1 MKIQVVFSKGDR
13 LRHVGH
19 LDLMRAMQ
27 RALRRSGL
35 PVKYSQ
41 GFNPHIVLSFAAP
54 LAVGIAG
61 EREVMEVPLEKAM
74 GTEEFLS
81 RLNAALPPE
90 LVGIAVRQVD
100 DLHPSPMATLFAA
113 EYRITPGESAEEI
126 KQAAGAFLALDT
138 FMAQHRTKSGEKQ
151 IDLRPLV
158 FNLLIKP
165 EGIHAVLSLN
175 QGGTCKPD
183 LLIAVLASLRQ
194 IPVPPCRVTRTRLL
208 NNLLVPLENA

>member
-1 MKIQVVFSKGDR
+1 MKMQVVFRMGDR

-54 LAVGIAG
+54 LSVGIAG
-61 EREVMEVPLEKAM
+61 EREVMEVPLEQPVSTDTFM
-74 GTEEFLS
+74 QQ
-81 RLNAALPPE
+81 LNAALPEE
-90 LVGIAVRQVD
+90 LAVIAVRQVD
-100 DLHPSPMATLFAA
+100 DLHPAPMAALFAA
-113 EYRITPGESAEEI
+113 EYRIVPLENAEEL
-126 KQAAGAFLALDT
+126 KAAAAE
-138 FMAQHRTKSGEKQ
+138 FMAMDSLMATHRTKSGEKQ

-158 FNLLIKP
+158 FNLLVKP

-175 QGGTCKPD
+175 QAGTCKPD
-183 LLIAVLASLRQ
+183 LLITALSGLKG
-194 IPVPPCRVTRTRLL
+194 IPAPACRITRTRLL
-208 NNLLVPLENA
+208 NSLLVPLENA